1 MKQQIIMIG
10 LIVLTLATTSW
21 AQVKSESSQKN
32 EVKIRKSNPDGK
44 VGVIFLDFDATI
56 YESSDVSYKQGG
68 GQTFMPTGFGHNKFS
83 IGVGVPI
90 FKTLTLF
97 GGYQRLSSTT
107 KSDFG
112 NWNYTVTSNAIFIKG
127 RFYLDFK

>member
-1 MKQQIIMIG
+1 
-10 LIVLTLATTSW
+10 
-21 AQVKSESSQKN
+21 
-32 EVKIRKSNPDGK
+32 
-44 VGVIFLDFDATI
+44 
-56 YESSDVSYKQGG
+56 
-68 GQTFMPTGFGHNKFS
+68 MPTGFGHNNFS
-83 IGVGVPI
+83 MGVGVPI

-112 NWNYTVTSNAIFIKG
+112 NWNYTVTSNEIFIKG